1 MASNVTL
8 AVMKKAL
15 IGLALLAAA
24 SSASAATYV
33 GGSIGT
39 GLTVHLQNDLDAT
52 SAVRYGLNLDAV
64 NLFRGGA
71 LALGGDVA
79 YLNDISG
86 QDLGGLS
93 PYYGLGLGAYVSL
106 GSPTGVSVYPN
117 GILGLKFQVADPI
130 SIFVEGSAGPS
141 VTISSAGTGIG
152 FGFGA
157 RIGLNYQLP

>member
-1 MASNVTL
+1 MESDVTL
-8 AVMKKAL
+8 APMKKAL
-15 IGLALLAAA
+15 IGIALLAAA
-24 SSASAATYV
+24 SSASAASYV

-52 SAVRYGLNLDAV
+52 SAVRYGLNLDAI
-64 NLFRGGA
+64 NLFRGGS
-71 LALGGDVA
+71 LAVGGDVA
-79 YLNDISG
+79 YLNDITD

-117 GILGLKFQVADPI
+117 GILGLKFQVSDPL

-141 VTISSAGTGIG
+141 VSISSGGTGIG

-157 RIGLNYQLP
+157 RLGVNYQLP

>member
-1 MASNVTL
+1 
-8 AVMKKAL
+8 MKKAL

-39 GLTVHLQNDLDAT
+39 GLTVHLQNDLDAA

-64 NLFRGGA
+64 SLFRGGS
-71 LALGGDVA
+71 LAVGGDVA
-79 YLNDISG
+79 YLNDIIG

-106 GSPTGVSVYPN
+106 GSNNEISVYPN
-117 GILGLKFQVADPI
+117 GILGLKFQVSDPL
-130 SIFVEGSAGPS
+130 SVFVEGSAGPRVS
-141 VTISSAGTGIG
+141 IGGGQTGIG